1 MICTQVNFRINRV
14 VSESGSR
21 MRKGIRP
28 REQRI
33 SSGFE
38 FERGN
43 SCSEK
48 SAWQGPSGDDD
59 AISREVDDAA
69 EGDQGEET
77 GEVEEAAE
85 NREIFYDQLAKSP
98 PEQTRP
104 LPFVDETAQEE
115 EQE

>member
-21 MRKGIRP
+21 MRRGIQP
-28 REQRI
+28 QEQRI
-33 SSGFE
+33 SSE
-38 FERGN
+38 FERGDG
-43 SCSEK
+43 CSVK
-48 SAWQGPSGDDD
+48 SAWQSPSGDDD
-59 AISREVDDAA
+59 AISRQVDDAA
-69 EGDQGEET
+69 EDDQGEET

-85 NREIFYDQLAKSP
+85 NREIFHDQLAKSP

-115 EQE
+115 ERE